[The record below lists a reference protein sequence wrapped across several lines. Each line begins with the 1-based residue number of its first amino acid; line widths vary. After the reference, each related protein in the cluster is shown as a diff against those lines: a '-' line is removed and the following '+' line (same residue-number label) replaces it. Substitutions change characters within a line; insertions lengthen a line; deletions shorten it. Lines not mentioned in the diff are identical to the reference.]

1 MRNKN
6 ILIAAAFGIA
16 TVLSIS
22 VTAQKRML
30 EIYQNGKVSHSVE
43 VADIDSIKINSKLQ
57 APPTVEATVT
67 EKGIVVKWTAVEGA
81 TDYDVF
87 RSPDNTAYTVIE
99 ENVNGTS
106 YTDKSPFSGINYYK
120 IRANGSDG
128 LTSPLSNASSP
139 VSTSGA
145 IARTGLYMGIIGFNQ
160 ELTSKEISILAPN
173 TKTAFTGFVSGLTSK
188 NGTLLYYAVDNAID
202 KLSAAI
208 LPDDLV
214 NVSIVTFTD
223 GLDQGSMM
231 MNPDYASDSEYLS
244 ALNERIGSVKV
255 HGLPITAYSIGLK
268 GNDVTDENKFMENL
282 QNLASA
288 PENAAEVSSMEEV
301 NAKFQEIAEQLYNIS
316 SSQTIN
322 LKIPGQSNG
331 TVIRFTFDNVADA
344 AQSEIY
350 IEGTFSLQDR
360 TLKEITYKGLS
371 CSSGATVTGTQDG
384 IFVTFSFTDLKQITG
399 DAVPTNFIKQWSYLP
414 STSQWQINSEF
425 TPEDNTVT
433 TIDRKSA
440 VIMLVLDCSS
450 SLGSQFSNMQ
460 THANQFIE
468 KMAENTEPTTGGGTV
483 ASGEMDVISELSMD
497 ELVFVEGGTFL
508 MGAQSDYAPEY
519 DWQGIQSSR
528 SLNYDPSAEDT
539 ESPVHEVTL
548 SSYYIG
554 KYEVT
559 QALWEYVM
567 NYEGTTPDGTA
578 LVPVGNGPWLHDS
591 KPSGGGNYPAYN
603 VSYDDITNYFLPR
616 LNKITGKNFRLPTE
630 AEWEYAARGGQND
643 EYTRTHTS
651 LTPTIECSGTY
662 YRYGGTDNLSDVA
675 WYRNNDGY
683 KHLVGQKNPNP
694 LGLYD
699 MLGNVREWCSDWY
712 SIYTPLSQLNPQ
724 GSETGTQ
731 KIVRGGY
738 YSSYSYDTRV
748 SYREVTEP
756 DYYNGYIGFRLA
768 CSVF

>member
-6 ILIAAAFGIA
+6 ILIAAALGIA

-120 IRANGSDG
+120 VRANGSDG

-139 VSTSGA
+139 VSTSGT
-145 IARTGLYMGIIGFNQ
+145 IAGTGLYMGIIGFNQ

-331 TVIRFTFDNVADA
+331 TVIRFTFDDVADA

-360 TLKEITYKGLS
+360 TLKEITYQGLS

-384 IFVTFSFTDLKQITG
+384 IFVTFSFTDLKQTTG
-399 DAVPTNFIKQWSYLP
+399 DAVPTSYIKQWSYLP

-433 TIDRKSA
+433 TVDRKSA

-468 KMAENTEPTTGGGTV
+468 KMAENTEPTTTKHYNFENTERGSKNFTDFTTIDVDNKATLDFSSLNFPEMGTQFAFLAV
-483 ASGEMDVISELSMD
+483 NDNDWNNYINPTSGRMFLLAAAPNDGSDSDDWIISKKLKATNSSKFSFHARNYESVNSISPKNRSQIEVLVSTTSNTSTVYFETIMKRTELS
-497 ELVFVEGGTFL
+497 
-508 MGAQSDYAPEY
+508 
-519 DWQGIQSSR
+519 
-528 SLNYDPSAEDT
+528 
-539 ESPVHEVTL
+539 
-548 SSYYIG
+548 YY
-554 KYEVT
+554 
-559 QALWEYVM
+559 
-567 NYEGTTPDGTA
+567 
-578 LVPVGNGPWLHDS
+578 NG
-591 KPSGGGNYPAYN
+591 
-603 VSYDDITNYFLPR
+603 
-616 LNKITGKNFRLPTE
+616 
-630 AEWEYAARGGQND
+630 EWEYFEIDLSAYDGQEIYVALRHYAHNGMAAMFD
-643 EYTRTHTS
+643 DFT
-651 LTPTIECSGTY
+651 
-662 YRYGGTDNLSDVA
+662 LSNF
-675 WYRNNDGY
+675 YE
-683 KHLVGQKNPNP
+683 L
-694 LGLYD
+694 
-699 MLGNVREWCSDWY
+699 
-712 SIYTPLSQLNPQ
+712 
-724 GSETGTQ
+724 
-731 KIVRGGY
+731 
-738 YSSYSYDTRV
+738 
-748 SYREVTEP
+748 
-756 DYYNGYIGFRLA
+756 
-768 CSVF
+768 

>member
-6 ILIAAAFGIA
+6 ILIAAALGIA

-120 IRANGSDG
+120 VRANGSDG

-145 IARTGLYMGIIGFNQ
+145 IAGTGLYMGIIGFNQ

-331 TVIRFTFDNVADA
+331 TVIRFTFDDVADA

-360 TLKEITYKGLS
+360 TLKEITYQGLS

-384 IFVTFSFTDLKQITG
+384 IFVTFSFTDLKQTTG
-399 DAVPTNFIKQWSYLP
+399 DAVPTNYIKQWSYLP

-433 TIDRKSA
+433 TVDRKSA

-468 KMAENTEPTTGGGTV
+468 KMAENTEPTTTKHYNFENTERGSKNFTDFTTIDVDNKATLDFSSLNFPEMGTQFAFLAV
-483 ASGEMDVISELSMD
+483 NDNDWYNYINPTSGRMFLLAAAPNDGSDSDDWIISKKLKATNSSKFSFHARNYESVNSISPKNRSQIEVLVSTTSNTSTVYFETIMKRTELS
-497 ELVFVEGGTFL
+497 
-508 MGAQSDYAPEY
+508 
-519 DWQGIQSSR
+519 
-528 SLNYDPSAEDT
+528 
-539 ESPVHEVTL
+539 
-548 SSYYIG
+548 YY
-554 KYEVT
+554 
-559 QALWEYVM
+559 
-567 NYEGTTPDGTA
+567 
-578 LVPVGNGPWLHDS
+578 NG
-591 KPSGGGNYPAYN
+591 
-603 VSYDDITNYFLPR
+603 
-616 LNKITGKNFRLPTE
+616 
-630 AEWEYAARGGQND
+630 EWEYFEID
-643 EYTRTHTS
+643 
-651 LTPTIECSGTY
+651 
-662 YRYGGTDNLSDVA
+662 LSA
-675 WYRNNDGY
+675 
-683 KHLVGQKNPNP
+683 
-694 LGLYD
+694 
-699 MLGNVREWCSDWY
+699 
-712 SIYTPLSQLNPQ
+712 
-724 GSETGTQ
+724 
-731 KIVRGGY
+731 
-738 YSSYSYDTRV
+738 
-748 SYREVTEP
+748 
-756 DYYNGYIGFRLA
+756 YNGQEIYVALRHYAHNGMAAMFDDFTL
-768 CSVF
+768 SNFYEL

>member
-67 EKGIVVKWTAVEGA
+67 DKGIVVKWTAVEGA

-87 RSPDNTAYTVIE
+87 RSPDNTAYTAIE
-99 ENVNGTS
+99 ENVYGTS

-120 IRANGSDG
+120 VRANGSDG

-139 VSTSGA
+139 VSTSGT
-145 IARTGLYMGIIGFNQ
+145 IAGTGLYMGIIGFNQ

-331 TVIRFTFDNVADA
+331 TVIRFTFDDVADA

-360 TLKEITYKGLS
+360 TLKEITYQGLS

-384 IFVTFSFTDLKQITG
+384 IFVTFSFTDLKQTTG
-399 DAVPTNFIKQWSYLP
+399 DAVPTNYIKQWSYLP

-433 TIDRKSA
+433 TVDRKSA

-468 KMAENTEPTTGGGTV
+468 KMAENTEPTTTKHYNFENTERGSKNFTDFTTIDVDNKATLDFSSLNFPEMGTQFAFLAV
-483 ASGEMDVISELSMD
+483 NDNDWNNYINPTSGRMFLLAAAPNDGSDSDDWIISKKLKATNSSKFSFHARNYESVNSISPKNRSQIEVLVSTTSNTSTVYFETIMKRTELS
-497 ELVFVEGGTFL
+497 
-508 MGAQSDYAPEY
+508 
-519 DWQGIQSSR
+519 
-528 SLNYDPSAEDT
+528 
-539 ESPVHEVTL
+539 
-548 SSYYIG
+548 YY
-554 KYEVT
+554 
-559 QALWEYVM
+559 
-567 NYEGTTPDGTA
+567 
-578 LVPVGNGPWLHDS
+578 NG
-591 KPSGGGNYPAYN
+591 
-603 VSYDDITNYFLPR
+603 
-616 LNKITGKNFRLPTE
+616 
-630 AEWEYAARGGQND
+630 EWEYFEID
-643 EYTRTHTS
+643 
-651 LTPTIECSGTY
+651 
-662 YRYGGTDNLSDVA
+662 LSA
-675 WYRNNDGY
+675 
-683 KHLVGQKNPNP
+683 
-694 LGLYD
+694 
-699 MLGNVREWCSDWY
+699 
-712 SIYTPLSQLNPQ
+712 
-724 GSETGTQ
+724 
-731 KIVRGGY
+731 
-738 YSSYSYDTRV
+738 
-748 SYREVTEP
+748 
-756 DYYNGYIGFRLA
+756 YNGQEIYVALRHHAHNGMAAMFDDFTL
-768 CSVF
+768 SNFYEL

>member
-67 EKGIVVKWTAVEGA
+67 DKGIVVKWTAVEGA

-87 RSPDNTAYTVIE
+87 RSPDNTAYTAIE
-99 ENVNGTS
+99 GNVNGTS

-120 IRANGSDG
+120 VRANGSDG

-145 IARTGLYMGIIGFNQ
+145 IAGTGLYMGIIGFNQ

-202 KLSAAI
+202 KLSAAT

-244 ALNERIGSVKV
+244 ALNERIGSVKI
-255 HGLPITAYSIGLK
+255 HGKSITAYSIGLK

-331 TVIRFTFDNVADA
+331 TVIRFTFDDVADA

-360 TLKEITYKGLS
+360 TLKEITYQGLS
-371 CSSGATVTGTQDG
+371 CSSGATVAGTQDG
-384 IFVTFSFTDLKQITG
+384 IFVTFSFTDLKQTTG
-399 DAVPTNFIKQWSYLP
+399 DAVPTSYIKQWSYLP

-433 TIDRKSA
+433 TVDRKSA

-468 KMAENTEPTTGGGTV
+468 KMAENTEPTTTKHYNFENTERGSKNFTDFTTIDVDNKATLDFSSLNFPEMGTQFAFLAV
-483 ASGEMDVISELSMD
+483 NDNDWNNYINPTSGRMFLLAAAPNDGSDSDDWIISKKLKATNSSKFSFHARNYESVNSILPKNRSQIEVLVSTTSNTSTVYFETIMKRTELS
-497 ELVFVEGGTFL
+497 
-508 MGAQSDYAPEY
+508 
-519 DWQGIQSSR
+519 
-528 SLNYDPSAEDT
+528 
-539 ESPVHEVTL
+539 
-548 SSYYIG
+548 YY
-554 KYEVT
+554 
-559 QALWEYVM
+559 
-567 NYEGTTPDGTA
+567 
-578 LVPVGNGPWLHDS
+578 NG
-591 KPSGGGNYPAYN
+591 
-603 VSYDDITNYFLPR
+603 
-616 LNKITGKNFRLPTE
+616 
-630 AEWEYAARGGQND
+630 EWEYFEIDLSAYDGQEIYVALRHYAHNGMAAMFD
-643 EYTRTHTS
+643 DFT
-651 LTPTIECSGTY
+651 
-662 YRYGGTDNLSDVA
+662 LSNF
-675 WYRNNDGY
+675 YE
-683 KHLVGQKNPNP
+683 L
-694 LGLYD
+694 
-699 MLGNVREWCSDWY
+699 
-712 SIYTPLSQLNPQ
+712 
-724 GSETGTQ
+724 
-731 KIVRGGY
+731 
-738 YSSYSYDTRV
+738 
-748 SYREVTEP
+748 
-756 DYYNGYIGFRLA
+756 
-768 CSVF
+768 

>member
-6 ILIAAAFGIA
+6 ILIAAALGIA

-120 IRANGSDG
+120 VRANGSDG

-145 IARTGLYMGIIGFNQ
+145 IAGTGLYMGIIGFNQ

-331 TVIRFTFDNVADA
+331 TVIRFTFDDVADA

-360 TLKEITYKGLS
+360 TLKEITYQGLS
-371 CSSGATVTGTQDG
+371 CSSGATVAGTQDG
-384 IFVTFSFTDLKQITG
+384 IFVTFSFTDLKQTTG
-399 DAVPTNFIKQWSYLP
+399 DAVPTNYIKQWSYLP

-433 TIDRKSA
+433 TVDRKSA

-468 KMAENTEPTTGGGTV
+468 KMAENTEPTTTKHYNFENAERGSKNFTDFTTIDVDNKATLDFSSLNFPEMGTQFAFLAV
-483 ASGEMDVISELSMD
+483 NDNDWYNYINPTSGRMFLLAAAPNDGSDSDDWIISKKLKATNSSKFSFHARNYESVNSISPKNRSQIEVLVSTTSNTSTVYFETIMKRTELS
-497 ELVFVEGGTFL
+497 
-508 MGAQSDYAPEY
+508 
-519 DWQGIQSSR
+519 
-528 SLNYDPSAEDT
+528 
-539 ESPVHEVTL
+539 
-548 SSYYIG
+548 YY
-554 KYEVT
+554 
-559 QALWEYVM
+559 
-567 NYEGTTPDGTA
+567 
-578 LVPVGNGPWLHDS
+578 NG
-591 KPSGGGNYPAYN
+591 
-603 VSYDDITNYFLPR
+603 
-616 LNKITGKNFRLPTE
+616 
-630 AEWEYAARGGQND
+630 EWEYFEIDLSAYDGQEIYVALRHYAHNGMAAMFD
-643 EYTRTHTS
+643 DFT
-651 LTPTIECSGTY
+651 
-662 YRYGGTDNLSDVA
+662 LSNF
-675 WYRNNDGY
+675 YE
-683 KHLVGQKNPNP
+683 L
-694 LGLYD
+694 
-699 MLGNVREWCSDWY
+699 
-712 SIYTPLSQLNPQ
+712 
-724 GSETGTQ
+724 
-731 KIVRGGY
+731 
-738 YSSYSYDTRV
+738 
-748 SYREVTEP
+748 
-756 DYYNGYIGFRLA
+756 
-768 CSVF
+768 

>member
-67 EKGIVVKWTAVEGA
+67 DKGIVVKWTAVEGA

-87 RSPDNTAYTVIE
+87 RSPDNTAYTAIE

-120 IRANGSDG
+120 VRANGSDG

-145 IARTGLYMGIIGFNQ
+145 IAGTGLYMGIIGFNQ

-331 TVIRFTFDNVADA
+331 TVIRFTFDDVADA

-360 TLKEITYKGLS
+360 TLKEITYQGLS

-384 IFVTFSFTDLKQITG
+384 IFVTFSFTDLKQTTG
-399 DAVPTNFIKQWSYLP
+399 DAVPTNYIKQWSYLP

-433 TIDRKSA
+433 TVDRKSA

-450 SLGSQFSNMQ
+450 SLGNQFSNMQ

-483 ASGEMDVISELSMD
+483 ASSEMDVISELSKD

-528 SLNYDPSAEDT
+528 SLNYDPSAEDI

-578 LVPVGNGPWLHDS
+578 LVPVGNGPWLHDD
-591 KPSGGGNYPAYN
+591 KPTKGGNYPAYY
-603 VSYDDITNYFLPR
+603 VSYEDITNYFLPR

-651 LTPTIECSGTY
+651 LTPTIDCSGTY
-662 YRYGGTDNLSDVA
+662 YRFGGTDNLRDVA
-675 WYRNNDGY
+675 WYYNNASSPQD
-683 KHLVGQKNPNP
+683 VGRKKANP

-699 MLGNVREWCSDWY
+699 MLGNVAEWCSDWN
-712 SIYTPLSQLNPQ
+712 SSYTSSPQLNPQ
-724 GSETGTQ
+724 GPESGDY
-731 KIVRGGY
+731 KRIRGGY
-738 YSSYSYDTRV
+738 YNSRDYNTRV
-748 SYREVTEP
+748 SSRKSAEP
-756 DYYNGYIGFRLA
+756 DGYGSDAGFRLA

>member
-6 ILIAAAFGIA
+6 ILIAAALGIA

-120 IRANGSDG
+120 VRANGSDG

-145 IARTGLYMGIIGFNQ
+145 IAGTGLYMGIIGFNQ

-331 TVIRFTFDNVADA
+331 TVIRFTFDDVADA

-360 TLKEITYKGLS
+360 TLKEITYQGLS

-384 IFVTFSFTDLKQITG
+384 IFVTFSFTDLKQTTG

-433 TIDRKSA
+433 TVDRKSA

-468 KMAENTEPTTGGGTV
+468 KMAENTEPTTTKHYNFENAERGSKNFTDFTTIDVDNKATLDFSSLNFPEKGTQFAFLAV
-483 ASGEMDVISELSMD
+483 NDNDWYNYINPTSGRMFLLAAAPNDGSDSDDWIISKKLKATNSSKFSFHARNYESVNSISPKNRSQIEVLVSTTSNTSTVYFETIMKRTELS
-497 ELVFVEGGTFL
+497 
-508 MGAQSDYAPEY
+508 
-519 DWQGIQSSR
+519 
-528 SLNYDPSAEDT
+528 
-539 ESPVHEVTL
+539 
-548 SSYYIG
+548 YY
-554 KYEVT
+554 
-559 QALWEYVM
+559 
-567 NYEGTTPDGTA
+567 
-578 LVPVGNGPWLHDS
+578 NG
-591 KPSGGGNYPAYN
+591 
-603 VSYDDITNYFLPR
+603 
-616 LNKITGKNFRLPTE
+616 
-630 AEWEYAARGGQND
+630 EWEYFEID
-643 EYTRTHTS
+643 
-651 LTPTIECSGTY
+651 
-662 YRYGGTDNLSDVA
+662 LSA
-675 WYRNNDGY
+675 
-683 KHLVGQKNPNP
+683 
-694 LGLYD
+694 
-699 MLGNVREWCSDWY
+699 
-712 SIYTPLSQLNPQ
+712 
-724 GSETGTQ
+724 
-731 KIVRGGY
+731 
-738 YSSYSYDTRV
+738 
-748 SYREVTEP
+748 
-756 DYYNGYIGFRLA
+756 YNGQEIYVALRHYAHNGMAAMFDDFTL
-768 CSVF
+768 SNFYEL

>member
-6 ILIAAAFGIA
+6 ILIAAALGIA

-120 IRANGSDG
+120 VRANGSDG

-145 IARTGLYMGIIGFNQ
+145 IAGTGLYMGIIGFNQ

-255 HGLPITAYSIGLK
+255 HGLPIIAYSIGLK

-331 TVIRFTFDNVADA
+331 TVIRFTFDDVADA

-360 TLKEITYKGLS
+360 TLKEITYQGLS
-371 CSSGATVTGTQDG
+371 CSSGATVAGTQDG
-384 IFVTFSFTDLKQITG
+384 IFVTFSFTDLKQTTG
-399 DAVPTNFIKQWSYLP
+399 DAVPTNYIKQWSYLP

-433 TIDRKSA
+433 TVDRKSA

-468 KMAENTEPTTGGGTV
+468 KMAENTEPTTTKHYNFENTERGSKNFTDFTTIDVDNKATLDFSSLNFPEMGTQFAFLAV
-483 ASGEMDVISELSMD
+483 NDNDWNNYINPTSGRMFLLAATPNDGSDSDDWIISKKLKATNSSKFSFHARNYESVNSISPKNRSQIEVLVSTTSNTSTVYFETIMKRTELS
-497 ELVFVEGGTFL
+497 
-508 MGAQSDYAPEY
+508 
-519 DWQGIQSSR
+519 
-528 SLNYDPSAEDT
+528 
-539 ESPVHEVTL
+539 
-548 SSYYIG
+548 YY
-554 KYEVT
+554 
-559 QALWEYVM
+559 
-567 NYEGTTPDGTA
+567 
-578 LVPVGNGPWLHDS
+578 NG
-591 KPSGGGNYPAYN
+591 
-603 VSYDDITNYFLPR
+603 
-616 LNKITGKNFRLPTE
+616 
-630 AEWEYAARGGQND
+630 EWEYFEIDLSAYDGQEIYVALRHYAHNGMAAMFD
-643 EYTRTHTS
+643 DFT
-651 LTPTIECSGTY
+651 
-662 YRYGGTDNLSDVA
+662 LSNF
-675 WYRNNDGY
+675 YE
-683 KHLVGQKNPNP
+683 L
-694 LGLYD
+694 
-699 MLGNVREWCSDWY
+699 
-712 SIYTPLSQLNPQ
+712 
-724 GSETGTQ
+724 
-731 KIVRGGY
+731 
-738 YSSYSYDTRV
+738 
-748 SYREVTEP
+748 
-756 DYYNGYIGFRLA
+756 
-768 CSVF
+768 

>member
-67 EKGIVVKWTAVEGA
+67 DKGIVVKWTAVEGA

-87 RSPDNTAYTVIE
+87 RSPDNTAYTAIE

-120 IRANGSDG
+120 VRANGSDG

-139 VSTSGA
+139 VSTSGT
-145 IARTGLYMGIIGFNQ
+145 IAGTGLYMGIIGFNQ

-244 ALNERIGSVKV
+244 ALNERIGSVKI
-255 HGLPITAYSIGLK
+255 HGKSITAYSIGLK

-331 TVIRFTFDNVADA
+331 TVIRFTFDDVADA

-360 TLKEITYKGLS
+360 TLKEITYQGLS

-384 IFVTFSFTDLKQITG
+384 IFVTFSFTDLKQTTG
-399 DAVPTNFIKQWSYLP
+399 DAVPTDYIKQWSYLP

-433 TIDRKSA
+433 TVDRKSA

-468 KMAENTEPTTGGGTV
+468 KMAENTEPTTTKHYNFENAERGSKNFIDFTTIDVDNKATLDFSSLNFPEMGTQFAFLAV
-483 ASGEMDVISELSMD
+483 SDNDWYNYINPTSGRMFLLAAAPNDGSDSDDWIISKKLKATNNSKFSFHARNYESVNSISPKNRSQIEVLVSTTSNTSTVYFETIMKRTELS
-497 ELVFVEGGTFL
+497 
-508 MGAQSDYAPEY
+508 
-519 DWQGIQSSR
+519 
-528 SLNYDPSAEDT
+528 
-539 ESPVHEVTL
+539 
-548 SSYYIG
+548 YY
-554 KYEVT
+554 
-559 QALWEYVM
+559 
-567 NYEGTTPDGTA
+567 
-578 LVPVGNGPWLHDS
+578 NG
-591 KPSGGGNYPAYN
+591 
-603 VSYDDITNYFLPR
+603 
-616 LNKITGKNFRLPTE
+616 
-630 AEWEYAARGGQND
+630 EWEYFEIDLSAYDGQEIYVALRHYAHKGMAAMFD
-643 EYTRTHTS
+643 DFT
-651 LTPTIECSGTY
+651 
-662 YRYGGTDNLSDVA
+662 LSNF
-675 WYRNNDGY
+675 YE
-683 KHLVGQKNPNP
+683 L
-694 LGLYD
+694 
-699 MLGNVREWCSDWY
+699 
-712 SIYTPLSQLNPQ
+712 
-724 GSETGTQ
+724 
-731 KIVRGGY
+731 
-738 YSSYSYDTRV
+738 
-748 SYREVTEP
+748 
-756 DYYNGYIGFRLA
+756 
-768 CSVF
+768 

>member
-67 EKGIVVKWTAVEGA
+67 DKGIVVKWTAVEGA

-87 RSPDNTAYTVIE
+87 RSPDNTAYTAIE

-120 IRANGSDG
+120 VRANGSDG

-145 IARTGLYMGIIGFNQ
+145 IAGTGLYMGIIGFNQ

-331 TVIRFTFDNVADA
+331 TVIRFTFDDVADA

-360 TLKEITYKGLS
+360 TLKEITYQGLS

-384 IFVTFSFTDLKQITG
+384 IFVTFSFTDLKQTTG
-399 DAVPTNFIKQWSYLP
+399 DAVPTDYIKQWSYLP

-433 TIDRKSA
+433 TVDRKSA

-468 KMAENTEPTTGGGTV
+468 KMAENTEPTTTKHYNFENTERGSKNFTDFTTIDVDNKATLDFSSLNFPEMGTQFAFLAV
-483 ASGEMDVISELSMD
+483 NDNDWNNYINPTSGRMFLLAAAPNDGSDSDDWIISKKLKATNSSKFSFHARNYESVNSILPKNRSQIEVLVSTTSNTSTVYFETIMKRTELS
-497 ELVFVEGGTFL
+497 
-508 MGAQSDYAPEY
+508 
-519 DWQGIQSSR
+519 
-528 SLNYDPSAEDT
+528 
-539 ESPVHEVTL
+539 
-548 SSYYIG
+548 YY
-554 KYEVT
+554 
-559 QALWEYVM
+559 
-567 NYEGTTPDGTA
+567 
-578 LVPVGNGPWLHDS
+578 NG
-591 KPSGGGNYPAYN
+591 
-603 VSYDDITNYFLPR
+603 
-616 LNKITGKNFRLPTE
+616 
-630 AEWEYAARGGQND
+630 EWEYFEIDLSAYDEQEIYVALRHYAHNGMAAMFD
-643 EYTRTHTS
+643 DFT
-651 LTPTIECSGTY
+651 
-662 YRYGGTDNLSDVA
+662 LSNF
-675 WYRNNDGY
+675 YE
-683 KHLVGQKNPNP
+683 L
-694 LGLYD
+694 
-699 MLGNVREWCSDWY
+699 
-712 SIYTPLSQLNPQ
+712 
-724 GSETGTQ
+724 
-731 KIVRGGY
+731 
-738 YSSYSYDTRV
+738 
-748 SYREVTEP
+748 
-756 DYYNGYIGFRLA
+756 
-768 CSVF
+768 

>member
-67 EKGIVVKWTAVEGA
+67 DKGIVVKWTAVEGA

-87 RSPDNTAYTVIE
+87 RSPDNTAYTAIE

-120 IRANGSDG
+120 VRANGSDG

-145 IARTGLYMGIIGFNQ
+145 IAGTGLYMGIIGFNQ

-331 TVIRFTFDNVADA
+331 TVIRFTFDDVADA

-360 TLKEITYKGLS
+360 TLKEITYQGLS

-384 IFVTFSFTDLKQITG
+384 IFVTFSFTDLKQTTG

-433 TIDRKSA
+433 TVDRKSA

-468 KMAENTEPTTGGGTV
+468 KMAENTEPTTTKHYNFENAERGSKNFIDFTTIDVDNKATLDFSSLNFPEMGTQFAFLAV
-483 ASGEMDVISELSMD
+483 SDNDWYNYINPTSGRMFLLAAAPNDGSDSDDWIISKKLKATNSSKFSFHARNYESVNSISPKNRSQIEVLVSTTSNTSTVYFETIMKRTELS
-497 ELVFVEGGTFL
+497 
-508 MGAQSDYAPEY
+508 
-519 DWQGIQSSR
+519 
-528 SLNYDPSAEDT
+528 
-539 ESPVHEVTL
+539 
-548 SSYYIG
+548 YY
-554 KYEVT
+554 
-559 QALWEYVM
+559 
-567 NYEGTTPDGTA
+567 
-578 LVPVGNGPWLHDS
+578 NG
-591 KPSGGGNYPAYN
+591 
-603 VSYDDITNYFLPR
+603 
-616 LNKITGKNFRLPTE
+616 
-630 AEWEYAARGGQND
+630 EWEYFEIDLSAYDGQEIYVALRHYAHNGMAAMFD
-643 EYTRTHTS
+643 DFT
-651 LTPTIECSGTY
+651 
-662 YRYGGTDNLSDVA
+662 LSNF
-675 WYRNNDGY
+675 YE
-683 KHLVGQKNPNP
+683 L
-694 LGLYD
+694 
-699 MLGNVREWCSDWY
+699 
-712 SIYTPLSQLNPQ
+712 
-724 GSETGTQ
+724 
-731 KIVRGGY
+731 
-738 YSSYSYDTRV
+738 
-748 SYREVTEP
+748 
-756 DYYNGYIGFRLA
+756 
-768 CSVF
+768 

>member
-67 EKGIVVKWTAVEGA
+67 DKGIVVKWTAVEGA

-87 RSPDNTAYTVIE
+87 RSPDNTAYTAIE
-99 ENVNGTS
+99 ENVYGTS

-120 IRANGSDG
+120 VRANGSDG

-145 IARTGLYMGIIGFNQ
+145 IAGTGLYMGIIGFNQ

-331 TVIRFTFDNVADA
+331 TVIRFTFDDVADA

-360 TLKEITYKGLS
+360 TLKEITYQGLS

-384 IFVTFSFTDLKQITG
+384 IFVTFSFTDLKQTTG
-399 DAVPTNFIKQWSYLP
+399 DAVPTNYIKQWSYLP

-433 TIDRKSA
+433 TVDRKSA

-450 SLGSQFSNMQ
+450 SLGSQFTNMQ

-468 KMAENTEPTTGGGTV
+468 KMAENTEPTTTKHYNFENTERGSKNFTDFTTIDVDNKATLDFSSLNFPEMGTQFAFLAV
-483 ASGEMDVISELSMD
+483 NDNDWYNYINPTSGRMFLLAAAPNDGSDSDDWIISKKLKATNSSKFSFHARNYESVNSFSPKNRSQIEVLVSTTSNTSTVYFETIMKRTELS
-497 ELVFVEGGTFL
+497 
-508 MGAQSDYAPEY
+508 
-519 DWQGIQSSR
+519 
-528 SLNYDPSAEDT
+528 
-539 ESPVHEVTL
+539 
-548 SSYYIG
+548 YY
-554 KYEVT
+554 
-559 QALWEYVM
+559 
-567 NYEGTTPDGTA
+567 
-578 LVPVGNGPWLHDS
+578 NG
-591 KPSGGGNYPAYN
+591 
-603 VSYDDITNYFLPR
+603 
-616 LNKITGKNFRLPTE
+616 
-630 AEWEYAARGGQND
+630 EWEYFEIDLSAYDGQEIYVALRHHAHNGMAAMFD
-643 EYTRTHTS
+643 DFT
-651 LTPTIECSGTY
+651 
-662 YRYGGTDNLSDVA
+662 LSNF
-675 WYRNNDGY
+675 YE
-683 KHLVGQKNPNP
+683 L
-694 LGLYD
+694 
-699 MLGNVREWCSDWY
+699 
-712 SIYTPLSQLNPQ
+712 
-724 GSETGTQ
+724 
-731 KIVRGGY
+731 
-738 YSSYSYDTRV
+738 
-748 SYREVTEP
+748 
-756 DYYNGYIGFRLA
+756 
-768 CSVF
+768 

>member
-6 ILIAAAFGIA
+6 ILIAAALGIA

-120 IRANGSDG
+120 VRANGSDG

-145 IARTGLYMGIIGFNQ
+145 IAGTGLYMGIIGFNQ

-331 TVIRFTFDNVADA
+331 TVIRFTFDDVADA

-360 TLKEITYKGLS
+360 TLKEITYQGLS

-384 IFVTFSFTDLKQITG
+384 IFVTFSFTDLKQTTG
-399 DAVPTNFIKQWSYLP
+399 DAVPTNYIKQWSYLP
-414 STSQWQINSEF
+414 STSQ
-425 TPEDNTVT
+425 
-433 TIDRKSA
+433 
-440 VIMLVLDCSS
+440 
-450 SLGSQFSNMQ
+450 
-460 THANQFIE
+460 
-468 KMAENTEPTTGGGTV
+468 
-483 ASGEMDVISELSMD
+483 
-497 ELVFVEGGTFL
+497 
-508 MGAQSDYAPEY
+508 
-519 DWQGIQSSR
+519 
-528 SLNYDPSAEDT
+528 
-539 ESPVHEVTL
+539 
-548 SSYYIG
+548 
-554 KYEVT
+554 
-559 QALWEYVM
+559 
-567 NYEGTTPDGTA
+567 
-578 LVPVGNGPWLHDS
+578 
-591 KPSGGGNYPAYN
+591 
-603 VSYDDITNYFLPR
+603 
-616 LNKITGKNFRLPTE
+616 
-630 AEWEYAARGGQND
+630 
-643 EYTRTHTS
+643 
-651 LTPTIECSGTY
+651 
-662 YRYGGTDNLSDVA
+662 
-675 WYRNNDGY
+675 
-683 KHLVGQKNPNP
+683 
-694 LGLYD
+694 
-699 MLGNVREWCSDWY
+699 
-712 SIYTPLSQLNPQ
+712 
-724 GSETGTQ
+724 
-731 KIVRGGY
+731 
-738 YSSYSYDTRV
+738 
-748 SYREVTEP
+748 
-756 DYYNGYIGFRLA
+756 
-768 CSVF
+768 

>member
-6 ILIAAAFGIA
+6 ILIAAALGIA

-120 IRANGSDG
+120 VRANGSDG

-145 IARTGLYMGIIGFNQ
+145 IAGTGLYMGIIGFNQ

-331 TVIRFTFDNVADA
+331 TVIRFTFDDVADA

-360 TLKEITYKGLS
+360 TLKEITYQGLS

-384 IFVTFSFTDLKQITG
+384 IFVTFSFTDLKQTTG
-399 DAVPTNFIKQWSYLP
+399 DAVPTSYIKQWSYLP

-433 TIDRKSA
+433 TVDRKSA

-468 KMAENTEPTTGGGTV
+468 KMAENTEPTTTKHYNFENTERGSKNFTDFTTIDVDNKATLDFSSLNFPEMGTQFAFLAV
-483 ASGEMDVISELSMD
+483 NDNDWYNYINPTSGRMFLLAAAPNDGSDSDDWIISKKLKATNSSKFSFHARNYESVNSISPKNRSQIEVLVSTTSNTSTVYFETIMKRTELSYSM
-497 ELVFVEGGTFL
+497 
-508 MGAQSDYAPEY
+508 A
-519 DWQGIQSSR
+519 
-528 SLNYDPSAEDT
+528 
-539 ESPVHEVTL
+539 
-548 SSYYIG
+548 
-554 KYEVT
+554 
-559 QALWEYVM
+559 
-567 NYEGTTPDGTA
+567 
-578 LVPVGNGPWLHDS
+578 NG
-591 KPSGGGNYPAYN
+591 
-603 VSYDDITNYFLPR
+603 
-616 LNKITGKNFRLPTE
+616 
-630 AEWEYAARGGQND
+630 
-643 EYTRTHTS
+643 
-651 LTPTIECSGTY
+651 
-662 YRYGGTDNLSDVA
+662 
-675 WYRNNDGY
+675 
-683 KHLVGQKNPNP
+683 
-694 LGLYD
+694 
-699 MLGNVREWCSDWY
+699 
-712 SIYTPLSQLNPQ
+712 SILKL
-724 GSETGTQ
+724 
-731 KIVRGGY
+731 I
-738 YSSYSYDTRV
+738 
-748 SYREVTEP
+748 
-756 DYYNGYIGFRLA
+756 
-768 CSVF
+768 

>member
-67 EKGIVVKWTAVEGA
+67 DKGIVVKWTAVEGA

-87 RSPDNTAYTVIE
+87 RSPDNTAYTAIE

-120 IRANGSDG
+120 VRANGSDG

-145 IARTGLYMGIIGFNQ
+145 IAGTGLYMGIIGFNQ

-244 ALNERIGSVKV
+244 ALNERIGSVKI
-255 HGLPITAYSIGLK
+255 HGKSITAYSIGLK

-331 TVIRFTFDNVADA
+331 TVIRFTFDDVADA

-360 TLKEITYKGLS
+360 TLKEITYQGLS
-371 CSSGATVTGTQDG
+371 CSSGATVAGTQDG
-384 IFVTFSFTDLKQITG
+384 IFVTFSFTDLKQTTG
-399 DAVPTNFIKQWSYLP
+399 DAVPTSYIKQWSYLP

-433 TIDRKSA
+433 TVDRKSA

-468 KMAENTEPTTGGGTV
+468 KMAENTEPTTTKHYNFENTERGSKNFTDFTTIDVDNKATLDFSSLNFPEMGTQFAFLAV
-483 ASGEMDVISELSMD
+483 NDNDWNNYINPTSGRMFLLAAAPNDGSDSDDWIISKKLKATNSSKFSFHARNYESVNSILPKNRSQIEVLVSTTSNTSTVYFETIMKRTELS
-497 ELVFVEGGTFL
+497 
-508 MGAQSDYAPEY
+508 
-519 DWQGIQSSR
+519 
-528 SLNYDPSAEDT
+528 
-539 ESPVHEVTL
+539 
-548 SSYYIG
+548 YY
-554 KYEVT
+554 
-559 QALWEYVM
+559 
-567 NYEGTTPDGTA
+567 
-578 LVPVGNGPWLHDS
+578 NG
-591 KPSGGGNYPAYN
+591 
-603 VSYDDITNYFLPR
+603 
-616 LNKITGKNFRLPTE
+616 
-630 AEWEYAARGGQND
+630 EWEYFEIDLSAYDGQEIYVALRHYAHNGMAAMFD
-643 EYTRTHTS
+643 DFT
-651 LTPTIECSGTY
+651 
-662 YRYGGTDNLSDVA
+662 LSNF
-675 WYRNNDGY
+675 YE
-683 KHLVGQKNPNP
+683 L
-694 LGLYD
+694 
-699 MLGNVREWCSDWY
+699 
-712 SIYTPLSQLNPQ
+712 
-724 GSETGTQ
+724 
-731 KIVRGGY
+731 
-738 YSSYSYDTRV
+738 
-748 SYREVTEP
+748 
-756 DYYNGYIGFRLA
+756 
-768 CSVF
+768 